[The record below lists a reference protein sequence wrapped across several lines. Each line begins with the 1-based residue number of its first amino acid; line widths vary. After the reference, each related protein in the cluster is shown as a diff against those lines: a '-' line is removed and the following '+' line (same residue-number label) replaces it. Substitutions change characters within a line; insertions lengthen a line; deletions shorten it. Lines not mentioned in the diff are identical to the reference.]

1 MMNEAAIY
9 KALGDPVRLEIV
21 ARLAR
26 QSPRTLGELSED
38 LGISRQGAR
47 KQIEVLASARVV
59 QLVPSGRVT
68 EVSLDT
74 RTLETARQFI
84 AMLEQQWDQ
93 RLAALQQFV
102 ESND

>member
-1 MMNEAAIY
+1 MREAAIY
-9 KALGDPVRLEIV
+9 KALGDPVRLEMV
-21 ARLAR
+21 SRLAR

-47 KQIEVLASARVV
+47 KQIEVLAAANVV
-59 QLVPSGRVT
+59 RLIPAGRTT

-74 RTLETARQFI
+74 HTLETARQFI

-93 RLAALQQFV
+93 RLAALKHFA
-102 ESND
+102 ERDA